1 MDRFARPCDVMPGQ
15 LVVEFRLDPSLPF
28 NGSNTWSGL
37 QAEAPAIEVTSSPE
51 PSTSNTTTAGSTTVS
66 TTALPLPSASANP
79 KATESSKS
87 NDTAVGIGV
96 GLTAIIIVCAIIIY
110 VAVWR
115 RKNSQKLLVATTSPR
130 QLLADAMSSFHAN
143 LNIVSSDRTATSQ
156 GLDLL
161 QPSTMD
167 RFAELQTT
175 SQSDPIIARA

>member
-1 MDRFARPCDVMPGQ
+1 
-15 LVVEFRLDPSLPF
+15 
-28 NGSNTWSGL
+28 
-37 QAEAPAIEVTSSPE
+37 
-51 PSTSNTTTAGSTTVS
+51 
-66 TTALPLPSASANP
+66 
-79 KATESSKS
+79 
-87 NDTAVGIGV
+87 
-96 GLTAIIIVCAIIIY
+96 VCAIIIY